1 MYRGNM
7 AVRGWCRGPMWSSHF
22 FLGITCARLR
32 ARDYLPRRLHA
43 VSILRRMPQAVRLQV
58 HASESTLSWPVAGSS
73 KSRRTGIIYTQT
85 PMNQLRFR
93 TRLVLILSLF
103 AIIPALLLT
112 LLWSGTVSTAL
123 KFVSGRP
130 AWDSVAASGEKAIA
144 AARRASLT
152 ASQRRAIDEHERE
165 LRSSVEQARRY
176 SFLAARTVRV
186 IAIAGVLALLVL
198 TGAASRV
205 AGHLSRQLSRPLD
218 ELVRWTE
225 LIGHGESLP
234 PPPERTVVSSSP
246 RKNGEGGPTIEVTTS
261 RVRGAPEFETL
272 RRSMRE
278 MVSELEH
285 GRRQAVEAE
294 RLHAFRESARRVAHE
309 IKNPLTPI
317 RFALARLRGQ
327 APQSLQ
333 DDVDVITMESERLD
347 RMARS
352 FAEFG
357 KLPEGPPSEVD
368 MGELVR
374 YTARSCVPPGIALD
388 LQIDENLPRVYGNNG
403 ALAGALS
410 NVLLNAVDASGQN
423 GRITV
428 KASVAKF
435 GGRDAV
441 RISVT
446 DEGKGIAAETLGTI
460 WEPYVTNKPGGTG
473 LGLAIARQAIWAHD
487 GTVNAT
493 STLGKGTEIQF
504 TIPANGAGA
513 ERTN

>member
-1 MYRGNM
+1 
-7 AVRGWCRGPMWSSHF
+7 
-22 FLGITCARLR
+22 
-32 ARDYLPRRLHA
+32 
-43 VSILRRMPQAVRLQV
+43 
-58 HASESTLSWPVAGSS
+58 
-73 KSRRTGIIYTQT
+73 
-85 PMNQLRFR
+85 MNQLRFR

-103 AIIPALLLT
+103 AIVPALLLT

-123 KFVSGRP
+123 PLVTGRS

-144 AARRASLT
+144 AARQAPLT
-152 ASQRRAIDEHERE
+152 ASQRRAIDSHERE
-165 LRSSVEQARRY
+165 LRLSVEQARRY
-176 SFLAARTVRV
+176 SFLATRTVRV

-225 LIGHGESLP
+225 LIGHGQPLP
-234 PPPERTVVSSSP
+234 PPPEPTMNP
-246 RKNGEGGPTIEVTTS
+246 AARKNGDGGTTIEVTTS

-278 MVSELEH
+278 MVSELEQ

-327 APQSLQ
+327 APQELQ
-333 DDVDVITMESERLD
+333 EDVGVIAVESDRLD

-357 KLPEGPPSEVD
+357 RLPEGPPAEID
-368 MGELVR
+368 MGELIR
-374 YTARSCVPPGIALD
+374 YTARSCVPPTIALD
-388 LQIDENLPRVYGNNG
+388 LQIDDNLPRVHGHNG

-410 NVLLNAVDASGQN
+410 NVLLNAVDASGES

-428 KASVAKF
+428 TARSVSASGRRAVRFSVADD
-435 GGRDAV
+435 G
-441 RISVT
+441 S
-446 DEGKGIAAETLGTI
+446 GIAPEKLGTI

-473 LGLAIARQAIWAHD
+473 LGLAIARQAVWAHD

-493 STLGKGTEIQF
+493 STLGKGTEIQL
-504 TIPANGAGA
+504 TIPADGVDA
-513 ERTN
+513 ERKS

>member
-1 MYRGNM
+1 
-7 AVRGWCRGPMWSSHF
+7 
-22 FLGITCARLR
+22 
-32 ARDYLPRRLHA
+32 
-43 VSILRRMPQAVRLQV
+43 
-58 HASESTLSWPVAGSS
+58 
-73 KSRRTGIIYTQT
+73 
-85 PMNQLRFR
+85 
-93 TRLVLILSLF
+93 
-103 AIIPALLLT
+103 
-112 LLWSGTVSTAL
+112 
-123 KFVSGRP
+123 
-130 AWDSVAASGEKAIA
+130 VAASGEKAIA
-144 AARRASLT
+144 AARQAPLT
-152 ASQRRAIDEHERE
+152 ALQRRAIDAHERE
-165 LRSSVEQARRY
+165 LRLSVEQARRY
-176 SFLAARTVRV
+176 SFLATRTVRV

-225 LIGHGESLP
+225 LIGHGEPLP
-234 PPPERTVVSSSP
+234 PPPEPTVVRAA
-246 RKNGEGGPTIEVTTS
+246 RKNGDEGTTIEVTTS

-317 RFALARLRGQ
+317 RFALARLRGH
-327 APQSLQ
+327 APEEVQE
-333 DDVDVITMESERLD
+333 DVDVIAVESDRLD

-357 KLPEGPPSEVD
+357 RLPEGPPAEID
-368 MGELVR
+368 MNELIR
-374 YTARSCVPPGIALD
+374 YTARSCVPPAIALD
-388 LQIDENLPRVYGNNG
+388 LQIDDNLPRVHGHNG

-410 NVLLNAVDASGQN
+410 NVLLNAVDASGDN

-428 KASVAKF
+428 SARSVSAN
-435 GGRDAV
+435 GQSAV
-441 RISVT
+441 RISVA
-446 DEGKGIAAETLGTI
+446 DNGKGIAPERLETI

-473 LGLAIARQAIWAHD
+473 LGLAIARQAVWAHD

-493 STLGKGTEIQF
+493 STLGKGTEIQL
-504 TIPANGAGA
+504 TIPADGVNA
-513 ERTN
+513 ERKS

>member
-1 MYRGNM
+1 
-7 AVRGWCRGPMWSSHF
+7 
-22 FLGITCARLR
+22 
-32 ARDYLPRRLHA
+32 
-43 VSILRRMPQAVRLQV
+43 
-58 HASESTLSWPVAGSS
+58 
-73 KSRRTGIIYTQT
+73 
-85 PMNQLRFR
+85 MNQLRFR

-103 AIIPALLLT
+103 AIVPALLLT

-123 KFVSGRP
+123 PLVTGRS

-144 AARRASLT
+144 AARQAPLT
-152 ASQRRAIDEHERE
+152 ASQRRAIDAHERE
-165 LRSSVEQARRY
+165 LRLSVEQARRY

-186 IAIAGVLALLVL
+186 IAVGGILALLVL

-225 LIGHGESLP
+225 LIGHGEPLP
-234 PPPERTVVSSSP
+234 PKPEPTVVAT
-246 RKNGEGGPTIEVTTS
+246 RNNGAGGDDATTINVTTS

-317 RFALARLRGQ
+317 RFALARLRGHA
-327 APQSLQ
+327 APELQ
-333 DDVDVITMESERLD
+333 EDVTVIAMESDRLD

-357 KLPEGPPSEVD
+357 RLPEGPAAEID

-374 YTARSCVPPGIALD
+374 YTARSCVPSTIALD
-388 LQIDENLPRVYGNNG
+388 LQIDENLPRVHGHNG

-410 NVLLNAVDASGQN
+410 NVLLNAVDASGDS

-428 KASVAKF
+428 RASTATLD
-435 GGRDAV
+435 GHRAV
-441 RISVT
+441 RISVA
-446 DEGKGIAAETLGTI
+446 DNGKGIATEKLETI

-473 LGLAIARQAIWAHD
+473 LGLAIARQAVWAHD

-493 STLGKGTEIQF
+493 STLGKGTEIQL
-504 TIPANGAGA
+504 TIPANGVDAA
-513 ERTN
+513 KES

>member
-1 MYRGNM
+1 
-7 AVRGWCRGPMWSSHF
+7 
-22 FLGITCARLR
+22 
-32 ARDYLPRRLHA
+32 
-43 VSILRRMPQAVRLQV
+43 
-58 HASESTLSWPVAGSS
+58 
-73 KSRRTGIIYTQT
+73 
-85 PMNQLRFR
+85 

-103 AIIPALLLT
+103 AIVPALLLT

-123 KFVSGRP
+123 PFVTGRS

-144 AARRASLT
+144 AARQAPLT
-152 ASQRRAIDEHERE
+152 ASEKRAIDVHERE
-165 LRSSVEQARRY
+165 LRLSVEQARRY

-225 LIGHGESLP
+225 LIGHGEPLP
-234 PPPERTVVSSSP
+234 PPPEPTVVLTN
-246 RKNGEGGPTIEVTTS
+246 RKNGGGDDATTIEVTTS
-261 RVRGAPEFETL
+261 KVRGAPEFETL

-278 MVSELEH
+278 MVSELEQ

-294 RLHAFRESARRVAHE
+294 RLHTFRESARRVAHE

-327 APQSLQ
+327 APPELQ
-333 DDVDVITMESERLD
+333 EDVDVIAMESDRLD
-347 RMARS
+347 RVAKS

-357 KLPEGPPSEVD
+357 RLPEGPASEIDV
-368 MGELVR
+368 GELVR
-374 YTARSCVPPGIALD
+374 YTARSSVPQTIALD
-388 LQIDENLPRVYGNNG
+388 LRIDENLPRIFGHNG

-410 NVLLNAVDASGQN
+410 NVLLNAVDATREG

-428 KASVAKF
+428 SVRPVSLA
-435 GGRDAV
+435 GRSAV
-441 RISVT
+441 RISVADT
-446 DEGKGIAAETLGTI
+446 GKGIAPETLETI

-473 LGLAIARQAIWAHD
+473 LGLAITRQAVWAHD

-493 STLGKGTEIQF
+493 STLGEGTEIQL
-504 TIPANGAGA
+504 TIPADGASA
-513 ERTN
+513 VRES

>member
-1 MYRGNM
+1 
-7 AVRGWCRGPMWSSHF
+7 
-22 FLGITCARLR
+22 
-32 ARDYLPRRLHA
+32 
-43 VSILRRMPQAVRLQV
+43 
-58 HASESTLSWPVAGSS
+58 
-73 KSRRTGIIYTQT
+73 
-85 PMNQLRFR
+85 MNQLRFR

-103 AIIPALLLT
+103 AIVPALVLT

-123 KFVSGRP
+123 PFVTGRS

-144 AARRASLT
+144 AARQAPLT
-152 ASQRRAIDEHERE
+152 PSQRRAIDAHERE
-165 LRSSVEQARRY
+165 LRTSVEQARRY

-234 PPPERTVVSSSP
+234 PPPAPKVVST
-246 RKNGEGGPTIEVTTS
+246 RQKNGDALGTIEVTTS
-261 RVRGAPEFETL
+261 RVKGAPEFETL

-278 MVSELEH
+278 MVSELAH
-285 GRRQAVEAE
+285 GRQQAIEAE
-294 RLHAFRESARRVAHE
+294 RLHAFRETARRVAHE

-317 RFALARLRGQ
+317 RFALARLRGH
-327 APQSLQ
+327 APLQ
-333 DDVDVITMESERLD
+333 LQEDVDVIEIESERLD

-357 KLPEGPPSEVD
+357 KLPEGPPAEID
-368 MGELVR
+368 MSELVR
-374 YTARSCVPPGIALD
+374 YTARSCVPPSVALD
-388 LQIDENLPRVYGNNG
+388 LEIDENLPRVHGHNG

-410 NVLLNAVDASGQN
+410 NVLLNAVDASTNG

-428 KASVAKF
+428 KASEVSM
-435 GGRDAV
+435 GGRAAV
-441 RISVT
+441 RISVADT
-446 DEGKGIAAETLGTI
+446 GKGIAPDNLDRI

-473 LGLAIARQAIWAHD
+473 LGLSIARQAVWAHD

-493 STLGKGTEIQF
+493 STLGKGTEIQL
-504 TIPANGAGA
+504 TIPANGGDAA
-513 ERTN
+513 RKI

>member
-1 MYRGNM
+1 
-7 AVRGWCRGPMWSSHF
+7 
-22 FLGITCARLR
+22 
-32 ARDYLPRRLHA
+32 
-43 VSILRRMPQAVRLQV
+43 
-58 HASESTLSWPVAGSS
+58 
-73 KSRRTGIIYTQT
+73 
-85 PMNQLRFR
+85 MNQLRFR

-103 AIIPALLLT
+103 AIVPAFLLT

-123 KFVSGRP
+123 PFVTGRP

-144 AARRASLT
+144 AARQAPLT
-152 ASQRRAIDEHERE
+152 LSQRRAIDAHERE
-165 LRSSVEQARRY
+165 LRTSVEQARRY
-176 SFLAARTVRV
+176 SFLAGRTVRI
-186 IAIAGVLALLVL
+186 IAIAGLLALLIL

-225 LIGHGESLP
+225 LIGHGEPLP
-234 PPPERTVVSSSP
+234 PPPERTIVSGS
-246 RKNGEGGPTIEVTTS
+246 RNGDDGTTIEVTTS

-327 APQSLQ
+327 APQALQ
-333 DDVDVITMESERLD
+333 EDVDVIAMESERLD

-357 KLPEGPPSEVD
+357 RLPEGPPSEVD

-374 YTARSCVPPGIALD
+374 YTARSSVPPGIALN
-388 LQIDENLPRVYGNNG
+388 LQIDENLPRVYGHNG

-410 NVLLNAVDASGQN
+410 NVLLNAVDASGNN
-423 GRITV
+423 GHITV
-428 KASVAKF
+428 KASVVKL

-441 RISVT
+441 RISVA
-446 DEGKGIAAETLGTI
+446 DDGKGIASENLQTI

-473 LGLAIARQAIWAHD
+473 LGLAIARQAVWAHD

-504 TIPANGAGA
+504 TIPANGAHA
-513 ERTN
+513 ERID

>member
-1 MYRGNM
+1 
-7 AVRGWCRGPMWSSHF
+7 
-22 FLGITCARLR
+22 
-32 ARDYLPRRLHA
+32 
-43 VSILRRMPQAVRLQV
+43 
-58 HASESTLSWPVAGSS
+58 
-73 KSRRTGIIYTQT
+73 
-85 PMNQLRFR
+85 MNQLRFR
-93 TRLVLILSLF
+93 SRLVLILSLF
-103 AIIPALLLT
+103 AIVPALLLT

-123 KFVSGRP
+123 PFVTGRS

-144 AARRASLT
+144 AARQAPLT
-152 ASQRRAIDEHERE
+152 PSQRRAIDAHERE
-165 LRSSVEQARRY
+165 LRLSVEQARRY
-176 SFLAARTVRV
+176 SFLAVRTVRV

-225 LIGHGESLP
+225 LIGHGEPLP
-234 PPPERTVVSSSP
+234 PPPEPTVIPAP
-246 RKNGEGGPTIEVTTS
+246 RKNGDGGTTIEVTTS

-327 APQSLQ
+327 APDELQ
-333 DDVDVITMESERLD
+333 EDVGVIAVESDRLD

-357 KLPEGPPSEVD
+357 RLPEGPPAEID
-368 MGELVR
+368 MGELIR
-374 YTARSCVPPGIALD
+374 YTARSCVPPTIALN
-388 LQIDENLPRVYGNNG
+388 LQIDDNLPRVHGHNG

-410 NVLLNAVDASGQN
+410 NVLLNAVDASGET

-428 KASVAKF
+428 SARAVAAS
-435 GGRDAV
+435 GRSAV
-441 RISVT
+441 RISVA
-446 DEGKGIAAETLGTI
+446 DDGKGIAPEKLETI

-473 LGLAIARQAIWAHD
+473 LGLAIARQAVWAHD

-493 STLGKGTEIQF
+493 STLGKGTEIQL
-504 TIPANGAGA
+504 TIPANGVDA
-513 ERTN
+513 ERKL

>member
-1 MYRGNM
+1 
-7 AVRGWCRGPMWSSHF
+7 
-22 FLGITCARLR
+22 
-32 ARDYLPRRLHA
+32 
-43 VSILRRMPQAVRLQV
+43 
-58 HASESTLSWPVAGSS
+58 
-73 KSRRTGIIYTQT
+73 
-85 PMNQLRFR
+85 MNQLRFR

-103 AIIPALLLT
+103 AIVPALLLT

-123 KFVSGRP
+123 PFVTGRP

-144 AARRASLT
+144 AARQAPLT
-152 ASQRRAIDEHERE
+152 GAQRRAIDAHERE
-165 LRSSVEQARRY
+165 LRLSVEQARRY

-186 IAIAGVLALLVL
+186 IAIAGILALLVL

-225 LIGHGESLP
+225 LIGHGEPLP
-234 PPPERTVVSSSP
+234 PPPKPIISAGGR
-246 RKNGEGGPTIEVTTS
+246 NGDDGTTIQVTTS

-285 GRRQAVEAE
+285 GRQQAVEAE

-327 APQSLQ
+327 APAALQ
-333 DDVDVITMESERLD
+333 EDVGVIAMESDRLD

-357 KLPEGPPSEVD
+357 RLPDGPPSEID

-374 YTARSCVPPGIALD
+374 YTARSSVPPGIALD
-388 LQIDENLPRVYGNNG
+388 LQIDENLPRVHGHNG

-410 NVLLNAVDASGQN
+410 NVLLNAVDASREN

-428 KASVAKF
+428 KARAAKL

-441 RISVT
+441 LISVA
-446 DEGKGIAAETLGTI
+446 DDGKGIAAETLETI

-473 LGLAIARQAIWAHD
+473 LGLAIARQAVWAHD

-504 TIPANGAGA
+504 TIPANGVDA
-513 ERTN
+513 ERMT

>member
-1 MYRGNM
+1 
-7 AVRGWCRGPMWSSHF
+7 
-22 FLGITCARLR
+22 
-32 ARDYLPRRLHA
+32 
-43 VSILRRMPQAVRLQV
+43 
-58 HASESTLSWPVAGSS
+58 
-73 KSRRTGIIYTQT
+73 
-85 PMNQLRFR
+85 MNQLRFR

-103 AIIPALLLT
+103 AIVPALVLT
-112 LLWSGTVSTAL
+112 LLWSGTVSTVL
-123 KFVSGRP
+123 PFVTGRS
-130 AWDSVAASGEKAIA
+130 AWDSVAASGERAIA
-144 AARRASLT
+144 AARQAPLS
-152 ASQRRAIDEHERE
+152 AAQRRAVDAHERE
-165 LRSSVEQARRY
+165 LRTSVEQARRY
-176 SFLAARTVRV
+176 TFLAERTVRV
-186 IAIAGVLALLVL
+186 IAVAGVLALLIL

-225 LIGHGESLP
+225 LIGHGEPLP
-234 PPPERTVVSSSP
+234 PPAEP
-246 RKNGEGGPTIEVTTS
+246 RVIPRSGMNGDNGTTMEVTTS

-327 APQSLQ
+327 APEILQ
-333 DDVDVITMESERLD
+333 EDVDVIEMESERLD
-347 RMARS
+347 RMAKS

-357 KLPEGPPSEVD
+357 RLPEGPPSEVD

-374 YTARSCVPPGIALD
+374 YTARSCVHPGIALD
-388 LQIDENLPRVYGNNG
+388 LQIDENLPRVYGHNG

-410 NVLLNAVDASGQN
+410 NVLLNAVDASGEN

-428 KASVAKF
+428 TAKAARV
-435 GGRDAV
+435 GGREAV
-441 RISVT
+441 RISVA
-446 DEGKGIAAETLGTI
+446 DNGKGIAADNLERI

-493 STLGKGTEIQF
+493 STLGSGTEIQF

-513 ERTN
+513 VRT

>member
-1 MYRGNM
+1 
-7 AVRGWCRGPMWSSHF
+7 
-22 FLGITCARLR
+22 
-32 ARDYLPRRLHA
+32 
-43 VSILRRMPQAVRLQV
+43 
-58 HASESTLSWPVAGSS
+58 
-73 KSRRTGIIYTQT
+73 
-85 PMNQLRFR
+85 MNQLRFR

-103 AIIPALLLT
+103 AIIPAFLLT

-123 KFVSGRP
+123 PFVTGRP

-144 AARRASLT
+144 AARQAPLT
-152 ASQRRAIDEHERE
+152 LSQRRAIDAHERE
-165 LRSSVEQARRY
+165 LRTSVEQARRY
-176 SFLAARTVRV
+176 SFLAGRTVRI
-186 IAIAGVLALLVL
+186 IAIAGILALLIL

-225 LIGHGESLP
+225 LIGHGEPLP
-234 PPPERTVVSSSP
+234 PPPEPTTVSGA
-246 RKNGEGGPTIEVTTS
+246 RNGDDGTTIEVTTS

-327 APQSLQ
+327 APQALQ
-333 DDVDVITMESERLD
+333 EDVDVIAMESERLD
-347 RMARS
+347 RMAKS

-357 KLPEGPPSEVD
+357 RLPEGPPSEVD

-374 YTARSCVPPGIALD
+374 YTARSSVPPGIALN
-388 LQIDENLPRVYGNNG
+388 LQIDENLPRVYGHNG

-410 NVLLNAVDASGQN
+410 NVLLNAVDASANN
-423 GRITV
+423 GHITV
-428 KASVAKF
+428 KASGVKL

-441 RISVT
+441 RISVA
-446 DEGKGIAAETLGTI
+446 DDGKGIASENLQTI

-473 LGLAIARQAIWAHD
+473 LGLAIARQAVWAHD

-504 TIPANGAGA
+504 TIPANGARA
-513 ERTN
+513 ERID

>member
-1 MYRGNM
+1 
-7 AVRGWCRGPMWSSHF
+7 
-22 FLGITCARLR
+22 
-32 ARDYLPRRLHA
+32 
-43 VSILRRMPQAVRLQV
+43 
-58 HASESTLSWPVAGSS
+58 
-73 KSRRTGIIYTQT
+73 
-85 PMNQLRFR
+85 MNQLRFR

-103 AIIPALLLT
+103 AIVPALLLT

-123 KFVSGRP
+123 PFVTGRS

-144 AARRASLT
+144 AARQAPLNP
-152 ASQRRAIDEHERE
+152 AQRRAIDAHERE
-165 LRSSVEQARRY
+165 LRLSVEQARRY

-225 LIGHGESLP
+225 LIGHGEPLP
-234 PPPERTVVSSSP
+234 PLPERSVVSIA
-246 RKNGEGGPTIEVTTS
+246 RKNGDDGTTIEVTTS

-294 RLHAFRESARRVAHE
+294 RLHAFRETARRVAHE

-317 RFALARLRGQ
+317 RFALARLRGR
-327 APQSLQ
+327 APAEFQE
-333 DDVDVITMESERLD
+333 DVGVIAVESERLD

-357 KLPEGPPSEVD
+357 KLPEGPPAEID

-374 YTARSCVPPGIALD
+374 YTARSSVPSTIALD
-388 LQIDENLPRVYGNNG
+388 LQIDENLPRVHGHNG

-410 NVLLNAVDASGQN
+410 NVLLNAVDASGDS

-428 KASVAKF
+428 SARSVLA
-435 GGRDAV
+435 GGRTAV
-441 RISVT
+441 RISVA
-446 DEGKGIAAETLGTI
+446 DNGKGIAPEKLGTI

-473 LGLAIARQAIWAHD
+473 LGLAIARQAVWAHD
-487 GTVNAT
+487 GTVNAM
-493 STLGKGTEIQF
+493 STLGQGTEIQL
-504 TIPANGAGA
+504 TIPADGVDA
-513 ERTN
+513 ERKL

>member
-1 MYRGNM
+1 
-7 AVRGWCRGPMWSSHF
+7 
-22 FLGITCARLR
+22 
-32 ARDYLPRRLHA
+32 
-43 VSILRRMPQAVRLQV
+43 
-58 HASESTLSWPVAGSS
+58 
-73 KSRRTGIIYTQT
+73 
-85 PMNQLRFR
+85 MNQLRFR

-103 AIIPALLLT
+103 AIVPALLLT
-112 LLWSGTVSTAL
+112 LLWSGTVSSAL
-123 KFVSGRP
+123 PFVTGRS

-144 AARRASLT
+144 AARQNPLT
-152 ASQRRAIDEHERE
+152 PSQRRVIDAHERE
-165 LRSSVEQARRY
+165 LRTSVEQARRY
-176 SFLAARTVRV
+176 SFLAGRTVRV

-225 LIGHGESLP
+225 LIGHGEQLP
-234 PPPERTVVSSSP
+234 PPPEPTVVSIQQ
-246 RKNGEGGPTIEVTTS
+246 KNGDDGTTIDVTTS
-261 RVRGAPEFETL
+261 RVRGAPEFEML

-278 MVSELEH
+278 MVSELAH
-285 GRRQAVEAE
+285 GRQQAIEAE

-327 APQSLQ
+327 VAAPLQ
-333 DDVDVITMESERLD
+333 EDVEVIATESDRLD
-347 RMARS
+347 RMAKS

-357 KLPEGPPSEVD
+357 RLPDGPPADID

-374 YTARSCVPPGIALD
+374 YAARSCVPPSVALD
-388 LQIDENLPRVYGNNG
+388 LQIDDNLPRVHGYNS

-410 NVLLNAVDASGQN
+410 NVLLNAVDASSEG

-428 KASVAKF
+428 NAREVRM
-435 GGRDAV
+435 GGRPAV
-441 RISVT
+441 RISVADT
-446 DEGKGIAAETLGTI
+446 GKGIAPENLAQI

-473 LGLAIARQAIWAHD
+473 LGLAIARQAVWAHD

-493 STLGKGTEIQF
+493 STLGKGTEIQL
-504 TIPANGAGA
+504 TMPADGGK
-513 ERTN
+513 RL

>member
-1 MYRGNM
+1 
-7 AVRGWCRGPMWSSHF
+7 
-22 FLGITCARLR
+22 
-32 ARDYLPRRLHA
+32 
-43 VSILRRMPQAVRLQV
+43 
-58 HASESTLSWPVAGSS
+58 
-73 KSRRTGIIYTQT
+73 
-85 PMNQLRFR
+85 MNQLRFR

-103 AIIPALLLT
+103 AIVPALLLT

-123 KFVSGRP
+123 PLVTGRS

-144 AARRASLT
+144 AARQAPLT
-152 ASQRRAIDEHERE
+152 ASQRRAIDSHERE
-165 LRSSVEQARRY
+165 LRLSVEQARRY
-176 SFLAARTVRV
+176 SFLATRTVRV

-225 LIGHGESLP
+225 LIGHGQPLP
-234 PPPERTVVSSSP
+234 PPPEPTMNP
-246 RKNGEGGPTIEVTTS
+246 AARKNGDGGTTIEVTTS

-278 MVSELEH
+278 MVSELEQ

-327 APQSLQ
+327 APQELQ
-333 DDVDVITMESERLD
+333 EDVGVIAVESDRLD

-357 KLPEGPPSEVD
+357 RLPEGPPAEID
-368 MGELVR
+368 MGELIR
-374 YTARSCVPPGIALD
+374 YTARSCVPPTIALD
-388 LQIDENLPRVYGNNG
+388 LQIDDNLPRVHGHNG

-410 NVLLNAVDASGQN
+410 NVLLNAVDASGES

-428 KASVAKF
+428 TARSVSAS
-435 GGRDAV
+435 GRSAV
-441 RISVT
+441 RISVA
-446 DEGKGIAAETLGTI
+446 DDGSGIAPEKLGTI

-473 LGLAIARQAIWAHD
+473 LGLAIARQAVWAHD

-493 STLGKGTEIQF
+493 STLGKGTEIQL
-504 TIPANGAGA
+504 TIPADGVDA
-513 ERTN
+513 ERKS

>member
-1 MYRGNM
+1 
-7 AVRGWCRGPMWSSHF
+7 
-22 FLGITCARLR
+22 
-32 ARDYLPRRLHA
+32 
-43 VSILRRMPQAVRLQV
+43 
-58 HASESTLSWPVAGSS
+58 
-73 KSRRTGIIYTQT
+73 
-85 PMNQLRFR
+85 MNQLRFR

-103 AIIPALLLT
+103 AIVPALLLT

-123 KFVSGRP
+123 PFMTGRS

-144 AARRASLT
+144 AARQAPLT
-152 ASQRRAIDEHERE
+152 EAQRRAIDAHERE
-165 LRSSVEQARRY
+165 LRLSVEQARRY

-186 IAIAGVLALLVL
+186 VAIAGILALLVL

-225 LIGHGESLP
+225 LIGHGEQLP
-234 PPPERTVVSSSP
+234 PPPEPTVASTTGT
-246 RKNGEGGPTIEVTTS
+246 NGDAATTIEVTTS

-278 MVSELEH
+278 MVSELAH
-285 GRRQAVEAE
+285 GRRQAIEAE

-317 RFALARLRGQ
+317 RFALARLRGHVA
-327 APQSLQ
+327 APLEE
-333 DDVDVITMESERLD
+333 DVDVIAIESERLD
-347 RMARS
+347 RMAKS

-357 KLPEGPPSEVD
+357 RLPDGPPAEID

-374 YTARSCVPPGIALD
+374 YAARSCVPPNVALD
-388 LQIDENLPRVYGNNG
+388 LQIDENLPRVHGHNT

-410 NVLLNAVDASGQN
+410 NVLLNAVDASPEG

-428 KASVAKF
+428 KASGVRM
-435 GGRDAV
+435 GDRPAV
-441 RISVT
+441 RVSVADT
-446 DEGKGIAAETLGTI
+446 GKGIAAESLEHI

-473 LGLAIARQAIWAHD
+473 LGLAIARQAVWAHD

-493 STLGKGTEIQF
+493 STLGRGTEIQL
-504 TIPANGAGA
+504 TIPADGGSAVR
-513 ERTN
+513 ES

>member
-1 MYRGNM
+1 
-7 AVRGWCRGPMWSSHF
+7 
-22 FLGITCARLR
+22 
-32 ARDYLPRRLHA
+32 
-43 VSILRRMPQAVRLQV
+43 
-58 HASESTLSWPVAGSS
+58 
-73 KSRRTGIIYTQT
+73 
-85 PMNQLRFR
+85 MNQLRFR

-103 AIIPALLLT
+103 AIVPALVLT

-123 KFVSGRP
+123 PFVTGRS

-144 AARRASLT
+144 AARQAPLT
-152 ASQRRAIDEHERE
+152 ASQRRAIDSHERE
-165 LRSSVEQARRY
+165 LRLSVEQARRY
-176 SFLAARTVRV
+176 SFLATRTVRV
-186 IAIAGVLALLVL
+186 IAIAGILALLVL

-225 LIGHGESLP
+225 LIGHGQPLP
-234 PPPERTVVSSSP
+234 PPPEPTMNP
-246 RKNGEGGPTIEVTTS
+246 GARKNGDGGTTIEVTTS

-327 APQSLQ
+327 APQELQ
-333 DDVDVITMESERLD
+333 EDVGVIAVESDRLD

-357 KLPEGPPSEVD
+357 RLPEGPPAEID
-368 MGELVR
+368 MGELIR
-374 YTARSCVPPGIALD
+374 YTARSCVPPTIALD
-388 LQIDENLPRVYGNNG
+388 LQIDDNLPTVHGHNG

-410 NVLLNAVDASGQN
+410 NVLLNAVDASGQD
-423 GRITV
+423 GHITV
-428 KASVAKF
+428 SARSVSA
-435 GGRDAV
+435 GGRNAV
-441 RISVT
+441 RISVA
-446 DEGKGIAAETLGTI
+446 DDGKGIAPEKLGTI

-473 LGLAIARQAIWAHD
+473 LGLAIARQAVWAHD

-493 STLGKGTEIQF
+493 STLGKGTEIQL
-504 TIPANGAGA
+504 TIPANGVDA
-513 ERTN
+513 ERKS

>member
-1 MYRGNM
+1 
-7 AVRGWCRGPMWSSHF
+7 
-22 FLGITCARLR
+22 
-32 ARDYLPRRLHA
+32 
-43 VSILRRMPQAVRLQV
+43 
-58 HASESTLSWPVAGSS
+58 
-73 KSRRTGIIYTQT
+73 
-85 PMNQLRFR
+85 MNQLRFR

-103 AIIPALLLT
+103 AIVPALLLT

-123 KFVSGRP
+123 PFVTGRA

-144 AARRASLT
+144 AARQAPLT
-152 ASQRRAIDEHERE
+152 PAQRRAVDAHERE
-165 LRSSVEQARRY
+165 LRTSVEQARRY
-176 SFLAARTVRV
+176 SFLAGRTVRV
-186 IAIAGVLALLVL
+186 IAVGGVLALLIL
-198 TGAASRV
+198 TGTASRV

-225 LIGHGESLP
+225 LIGHGQPLP
-234 PPPERTVVSSSP
+234 PPPEPTVVARP
-246 RKNGEGGPTIEVTTS
+246 RKNGDDGTAGGTTIEVTTS

-327 APQSLQ
+327 GPEALQ
-333 DDVDVITMESERLD
+333 EDVDVIAMESDRLD
-347 RMARS
+347 RMAKS

-357 KLPEGPPSEVD
+357 RLPEGPPSEID

-374 YTARSCVPPGIALD
+374 YTARSSVPPGIALD
-388 LQIDENLPRVYGNNG
+388 LEIDENLPRVHGHNG

-410 NVLLNAVDASGQN
+410 NVLLNAVDASAEN

-428 KASVAKF
+428 KARAAKV
-435 GGRDAV
+435 GGRDGV
-441 RISVT
+441 RITVADT
-446 DEGKGIAAETLGTI
+446 GKGIPADSLEKI

-473 LGLAIARQAIWAHD
+473 LGLAIARQAVWAHD

-504 TIPANGAGA
+504 TIPANGVAA
-513 ERTN
+513 VRTQ

>member
-1 MYRGNM
+1 
-7 AVRGWCRGPMWSSHF
+7 
-22 FLGITCARLR
+22 
-32 ARDYLPRRLHA
+32 
-43 VSILRRMPQAVRLQV
+43 
-58 HASESTLSWPVAGSS
+58 
-73 KSRRTGIIYTQT
+73 
-85 PMNQLRFR
+85 MNQLRFR

-103 AIIPALLLT
+103 AIVPAFLLT
-112 LLWSGTVSTAL
+112 LLWSGTVSTVL
-123 KFVSGRP
+123 PFVTGRP

-144 AARRASLT
+144 AARQAPLT
-152 ASQRRAIDEHERE
+152 QSQRRAIDAHERE
-165 LRSSVEQARRY
+165 LRTSVEQARRY
-176 SFLAARTVRV
+176 SFLAGRTVRI
-186 IAIAGVLALLVL
+186 IAIAGLLALLIL

-225 LIGHGESLP
+225 LIGHGEPLP
-234 PPPERTVVSSSP
+234 PPPERTIVSGS
-246 RKNGEGGPTIEVTTS
+246 RNGDDGTTIEVTTS

-327 APQSLQ
+327 APQALQ
-333 DDVDVITMESERLD
+333 EDVDVIAMESDRLD

-357 KLPEGPPSEVD
+357 RLPEGPPSEVD

-374 YTARSCVPPGIALD
+374 YTARSSVPPGIALN
-388 LQIDENLPRVYGNNG
+388 LQIDENLPRVYGHNG

-410 NVLLNAVDASGQN
+410 NVLLNAVDASGNN
-423 GRITV
+423 GHITV
-428 KASVAKF
+428 KASGVKL

-441 RISVT
+441 RISVA
-446 DEGKGIAAETLGTI
+446 DDGKGIASENLQTI

-473 LGLAIARQAIWAHD
+473 LGLAIARQAVWAHD

-504 TIPANGAGA
+504 TIPANGAHA
-513 ERTN
+513 ERID

>member
-1 MYRGNM
+1 
-7 AVRGWCRGPMWSSHF
+7 
-22 FLGITCARLR
+22 
-32 ARDYLPRRLHA
+32 
-43 VSILRRMPQAVRLQV
+43 
-58 HASESTLSWPVAGSS
+58 
-73 KSRRTGIIYTQT
+73 
-85 PMNQLRFR
+85 MNQLRFR

-103 AIIPALLLT
+103 AIVPALVLT

-123 KFVSGRP
+123 PFVTGRP

-144 AARRASLT
+144 AARQAPLT
-152 ASQRRAIDEHERE
+152 SAQRRAIDAHERE
-165 LRSSVEQARRY
+165 LRISVEQARRY
-176 SFLAARTVRV
+176 SFLAGRTVRI
-186 IAIAGVLALLVL
+186 IAIAGILALLIL

-234 PPPERTVVSSSP
+234 PPPEPTIVSRE
-246 RKNGEGGPTIEVTTS
+246 RKNGDEGPTIEVTTS

-285 GRRQAVEAE
+285 GRQQAVEAE

-327 APQSLQ
+327 APAGLQ
-333 DDVDVITMESERLD
+333 EDVDVIAMESERLD
-347 RMARS
+347 RMAKS

-357 KLPEGPPSEVD
+357 RLPEGPSAEVD

-388 LQIDENLPRVYGNNG
+388 MQIDENLPRVFGQNG

-410 NVLLNAVDASGQN
+410 NVLLNAVDASG
-423 GRITV
+423 GKGEITV
-428 KASVAKF
+428 TARLAKL

-441 RISVT
+441 RISVA
-446 DEGKGIAAETLGTI
+446 DNGKGIAPESLEKI

-473 LGLAIARQAIWAHD
+473 LGLAIARQAVWAHD
-487 GTVNAT
+487 GTVTAT

-513 ERTN
+513 VRTD

>member
-1 MYRGNM
+1 
-7 AVRGWCRGPMWSSHF
+7 
-22 FLGITCARLR
+22 
-32 ARDYLPRRLHA
+32 
-43 VSILRRMPQAVRLQV
+43 
-58 HASESTLSWPVAGSS
+58 
-73 KSRRTGIIYTQT
+73 
-85 PMNQLRFR
+85 MNQLRFR

-103 AIIPALLLT
+103 AIVPALVLT

-123 KFVSGRP
+123 PFVTGQA
-130 AWDSVAASGEKAIA
+130 AWDSVAASGAKAIA
-144 AARRASLT
+144 AARQAPLT
-152 ASQRRAIDEHERE
+152 ASQRRAVDAHERE
-165 LRSSVEQARRY
+165 LRMSVEQARRY
-176 SFLAARTVRV
+176 SFLAGRTVRV
-186 IAIAGVLALLVL
+186 IAVAGVLALLIL

-225 LIGHGESLP
+225 LIGHGEPLP
-234 PPPERTVVSSSP
+234 PPPEPTIVSRQRQNGDDASS
-246 RKNGEGGPTIEVTTS
+246 TMIEVTTS
-261 RVRGAPEFETL
+261 RVRGAPDFETL

-294 RLHAFRESARRVAHE
+294 RLHAFRETARRVAHE

-327 APQSLQ
+327 APEGLQ
-333 DDVDVITMESERLD
+333 EDVDVIAVESDRLD

-374 YTARSCVPPGIALD
+374 YTARSSVPPGID
-388 LQIDENLPRVYGNNG
+388 LELRIEENLPRVYGHNG

-410 NVLLNAVDASGQN
+410 NVLLNAVDASAGR

-428 KASVAKF
+428 SARAAKL

-441 RISVT
+441 RISVA
-446 DEGKGIAAETLGTI
+446 DNGKGIAAEYLEEIGAR
-460 WEPYVTNKPGGTG
+460 YVTHNPCGT
-473 LGLAIARQAIWAHD
+473 
-487 GTVNAT
+487 
-493 STLGKGTEIQF
+493 
-504 TIPANGAGA
+504 
-513 ERTN
+513 

>member
-1 MYRGNM
+1 
-7 AVRGWCRGPMWSSHF
+7 
-22 FLGITCARLR
+22 
-32 ARDYLPRRLHA
+32 
-43 VSILRRMPQAVRLQV
+43 
-58 HASESTLSWPVAGSS
+58 
-73 KSRRTGIIYTQT
+73 
-85 PMNQLRFR
+85 MNQLRFR

-103 AIIPALLLT
+103 AIVPALLLT

-123 KFVSGRP
+123 PFVTGGT

-144 AARRASLT
+144 AARQAPLT
-152 ASQRRAIDEHERE
+152 AAQRRAIDTHERE
-165 LRSSVEQARRY
+165 LRVSVEQARRY
-176 SFLAARTVRV
+176 SFLAGRTVRV
-186 IAIAGVLALLVL
+186 IAIAGVLALLIL

-225 LIGHGESLP
+225 LIGHGEPLP
-234 PPPERTVVSSSP
+234 PPPARTIVSTV
-246 RKNGEGGPTIEVTTS
+246 RRNGDEESGATIDVTTS

-285 GRRQAVEAE
+285 GRQQAVEAE
-294 RLHAFRESARRVAHE
+294 RLHAFRETARRVAHE

-317 RFALARLRGQ
+317 RFALARLRGG
-327 APQSLQ
+327 APADLQ
-333 DDVDVITMESERLD
+333 EDVDVIAMESERLD
-347 RMARS
+347 RMAKS

-357 KLPEGPPSEVD
+357 RLPEGPPSEVD
-368 MGELVR
+368 VGELVR

-388 LQIDENLPRVYGNNG
+388 LQIDENLPRVLGNNG

-410 NVLLNAVDASGQN
+410 NVLLNAVDASGEK

-428 KASVAKF
+428 SARSAKL

-441 RISVT
+441 RISVA
-446 DEGKGIAAETLGTI
+446 DDGKGIAAEGLERI

-473 LGLAIARQAIWAHD
+473 LGLAIARQAVWAHD

-504 TIPANGAGA
+504 TIPANGASA
-513 ERTN
+513 VRTD

>member
-1 MYRGNM
+1 
-7 AVRGWCRGPMWSSHF
+7 
-22 FLGITCARLR
+22 
-32 ARDYLPRRLHA
+32 
-43 VSILRRMPQAVRLQV
+43 
-58 HASESTLSWPVAGSS
+58 
-73 KSRRTGIIYTQT
+73 
-85 PMNQLRFR
+85 MNQLRFR

-103 AIIPALLLT
+103 AIVPALLLT

-123 KFVSGRP
+123 PFVTGRS

-144 AARRASLT
+144 AARQAPLT
-152 ASQRRAIDEHERE
+152 ASQRRAIDAHERE
-165 LRSSVEQARRY
+165 LRLSVEQARRY
-176 SFLAARTVRV
+176 SFLATRTVRV

-225 LIGHGESLP
+225 LIGHGEPLP
-234 PPPERTVVSSSP
+234 PPPEPTVTP
-246 RKNGEGGPTIEVTTS
+246 TARKNGDGGTTIEVTTS

-285 GRRQAVEAE
+285 GRQRAVEAE

-327 APQSLQ
+327 APQELQ
-333 DDVDVITMESERLD
+333 EDVGVIAVESDRLD

-357 KLPEGPPSEVD
+357 RLPEGPPAEID
-368 MGELVR
+368 MGELIR
-374 YTARSCVPPGIALD
+374 YTARSCVPPAIALD
-388 LQIDENLPRVYGNNG
+388 LQIDDNLPRVHGHNG

-410 NVLLNAVDASGQN
+410 NVLLNAVDASGEN

-428 KASVAKF
+428 SARSVSAS
-435 GGRDAV
+435 GRSAV
-441 RISVT
+441 RISVA
-446 DEGKGIAAETLGTI
+446 DNGKGIAPDKLETI

-473 LGLAIARQAIWAHD
+473 LGLAIARQAVWAHD

-493 STLGKGTEIQF
+493 STLGKGTEIQL
-504 TIPANGAGA
+504 TIPADGVDA
-513 ERTN
+513 ERKS